1 MEAVSL
7 VSLLGLATPALQ
19 FMSIGLRVVEASR
32 LARTQRSAEKEAL
45 VSNYGH
51 AVGVPVSLLLGNTA
65 TQYLRIQR
73 SVLNGEDENAVDF
86 RQAVTNEC
94 NMTAIAVRVPLPILI
109 SLTQCLPRV
118 LS

>member
-1 MEAVSL
+1 MEPVSL

-19 FMSIGLRVVEASR
+19 FMSIGLRVVEASK

-73 SVLNGEDENAVDF
+73 GVLNGDDENAVDF

-94 NMTAIAVRVPLPILI
+94 NMTAIAVRVPLSTLDICHL
-109 SLTQCLPRV
+109 LFV
-118 LS
+118 